1 MPTTSIFL
9 FSRLILN
16 IIEQN
21 TAKQF
26 LDLEKMQFFII
37 FENLFKLPPF
47 GPLFA
52 PVFACFGMNCYV
64 DLLDSSRLFHVCK
77 FSLVAHSSSYKM
89 LD

>member
-1 MPTTSIFL
+1 MRIVKMPTTSIFL

-37 FENLFKLPPF
+37 FENFLS
-47 GPLFA
+47 
-52 PVFACFGMNCYV
+52 CR
-64 DLLDSSRLFHVCK
+64 LLAHCSHQSSLA
-77 FSLVAHSSSYKM
+77 LE
-89 LD
+89 